1 MRVIEPGYEL
11 IRPQSLSQQERQA
24 ILLQI
29 EDAAR
34 TCYKSTAK
42 NKSPRGDGEVCR
54 FARGRRA

>member
-1 MRVIEPGYEL
+1 MRVIEPGYDL

-42 NKSPRGDGEVCR
+42 NKSPEATAKFV
-54 FARGRRA
+54 A